1 MSVFLEKPSPTTLA
15 PQPNWETAASC
26 STATVFCRM
35 LSVCLFNS
43 SCCFI
48 RRLEKDFAAAAL
60 LALFLVASECFAHL
74 ESDMFGH
81 VMDTECDMDQ
91 LRDLENGD

>member
-1 MSVFLEKPSPTTLA
+1 MFLEKPSPTTRA
-15 PQPNWETAASC
+15 PQPNCETAANC

-74 ESDMFGH
+74 EGDMCRH
-81 VMDTECDMDQ
+81 VMDLDTGMRYGSIARLGEW
-91 LRDLENGD
+91 